1 MFRRKQRRAYVRDAH
16 MIVNVMFNHV
26 REQPNCPAESEDR
39 RVVSFVVAKYPK
51 GSETRHSSRQE
62 FISAVDILR
71 RLPRESDTAFGWRN
85 AEELEL

>member
-1 MFRRKQRRAYVRDAH
+1 
-16 MIVNVMFNHV
+16 MIVNVMFNHAS
-26 REQPNCPAESEDR
+26 EQPNCAAQSEDR